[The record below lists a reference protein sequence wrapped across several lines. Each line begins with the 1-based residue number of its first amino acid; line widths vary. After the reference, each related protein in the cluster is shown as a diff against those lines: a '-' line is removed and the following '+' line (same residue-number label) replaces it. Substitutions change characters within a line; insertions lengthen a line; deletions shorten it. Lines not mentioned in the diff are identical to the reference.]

1 VAREKFE
8 HTKSHVNIGTIRHVD
23 HGKTTLTV
31 AITMALA
38 NICGCTAKKY
48 GRINI
53 GPKEKTRGIT
63 INTIHVEY
71 ETFFR
76 HYAHI
81 DCPGH
86 IDYVRNMITS
96 VAPMDGA
103 ILVISGTDGPM
114 PQTRE
119 HILLAKQVSI
129 FNIIIFLNKEDQIDN
144 EESLK

>member
-1 VAREKFE
+1 MARKKFE

-23 HGKTTLTV
+23 HGKTTLTST
-31 AITMALA
+31 ITMALTI
-38 NICGCTAKKY
+38 ICGYIAKKY
-48 GRINI
+48 DRINI
-53 GPKEKTRGIT
+53 APKEKTRGIM

-71 ETFFR
+71 ETSFR
-76 HYAHI
+76 HYA
-81 DCPGH
+81 H
-86 IDYVRNMITS
+86 IDYVRNMIIG

-103 ILVISGTDGPM
+103 ILIISRADRLM

-144 EESLK
+144 EELLK